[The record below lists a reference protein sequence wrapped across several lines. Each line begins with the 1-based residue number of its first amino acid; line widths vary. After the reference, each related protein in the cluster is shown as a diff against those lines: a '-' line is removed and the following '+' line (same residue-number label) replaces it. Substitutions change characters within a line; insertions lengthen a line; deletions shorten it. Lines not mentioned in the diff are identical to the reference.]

1 MRFPGVMHVQ
11 ADLLNIIHNVWSGE
25 CEVLKS
31 TYKAAVSGRISH
43 RGPIISS
50 NLGTSV
56 NRCCT
61 WFAITHAMASKNVQG
76 VLPLGQEEGV
86 TAMLNSHTKEV
97 M

>member
-1 MRFPGVMHVQ
+1 MHVK
-11 ADLLNIIHNVWSGE
+11 ANLLNCVGDVRPGE

-43 RGPIISS
+43 RGSIISS